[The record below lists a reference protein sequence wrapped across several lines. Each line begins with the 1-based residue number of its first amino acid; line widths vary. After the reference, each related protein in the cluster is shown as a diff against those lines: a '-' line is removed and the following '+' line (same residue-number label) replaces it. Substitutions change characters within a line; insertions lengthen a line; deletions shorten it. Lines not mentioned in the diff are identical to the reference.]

1 MSYFPEPFDYIF
13 NIIRVELN
21 LANFATKSDL
31 IKATVFDTCKLV
43 KKTDLA
49 SLKSDVNDLDIDK
62 LKTVPVAL
70 RKLRNGVKTEVVK
83 KTEYDKLV
91 TKVNAIDISRFVL

>member
-1 MSYFPEPFDYIF
+1 MSYFPEPFDYTF

-43 KKTDLA
+43 KKPDLA
-49 SLKSDVNDLDIDK
+49 SLKSDIDK